1 MSSWP
6 DDLSVNQ
13 LIRQWACGVVFVISL
28 RGLESSACWLQDTKH
43 SELQFGAI
51 TLVFGI
57 LIHAITRAL
66 LIPFFESWKNPQCL
80 NGFRALQIDD
90 SEIRRIIQRWNLKAG
105 ADNQRQ
111 IYAKE
116 LRNWADQAHILYSS
130 SVAILLSLA
139 LELWLLLTA
148 SNTSTTHA
156 PQAWLFSL
164 MMIWVILIV
173 LSRDLLTDLPTNCIC
188 ISLPL
193 LILPPYCL
201 IAAFPESLH
210 QIFMAVSSLLL
221 GMRAPL
227 AVLLLYAGLITD
239 HRKTRVETVVLKI
252 GEDWHS
258 KVRSQTQRKTSVDDL
273 LQPR

>member
-156 PQAWLFSL
+156 PQALLFSL
-164 MMIWVILIV
+164 MIWVILIV
-173 LSRDLLTDLPTNCIC
+173 LSRDLLADLPTNCIC

-201 IAAFPESLH
+201 FAAFPESLH

-227 AVLLLYAGLITD
+227 AVLLFYAGRITD
-239 HRKTRVETVVLKI
+239 HRKTRVETEVLEI
-252 GEDWHS
+252 YI
-258 KVRSQTQRKTSVDDL
+258 RR
-273 LQPR
+273 